1 MFCSTV
7 LVLEAFIVFFAA
19 LAAFGLRTASGGALL
34 VAGLGG
40 ATACILAAGLLR
52 TRVGYLVG
60 TVIQVAFLV
69 AGALVADLRVHL
81 LAVAI
86 TFAVVWAASLVVG
99 RRIDIERAERYRA
112 ELAHYAAQGGRR
124 GE

>member
-19 LAAFGLRTASGGALL
+19 LAAFGLRTASGGVLL
-34 VAGLGG
+34 LAGLGG

-52 TRVGYLVG
+52 TRAGYVAG
-60 TVIQVAFLV
+60 TIVQLAFLA
-69 AGALVADLRVHL
+69 AGLLVADLRGQL

-86 TFAVVWAASLVVG
+86 AFAVVWTASLVVG
-99 RRIDIERAERYRA
+99 QRIDIERAERYRA
-112 ELAHYAAQGGRR
+112 ELAHHAATQRR
-124 GE
+124 TP